1 MECLIPTFSFD
12 IFVENYFTSFRLFT
26 RLRVNNIWATGVLD
40 KNRLRKCIIG
50 DKQLE
55 KKVKWPLWTAL
66 VKRKNCNFDSGWLE
80 QQQSGLHSFFW
91 ILWT

>member
-55 KKVKWPLWTAL
+55 KKGKWPLWTAL
-66 VKRKNCNFDSGWLE
+66 VKQKNCNFDSGWLE

>member
-26 RLRVNNIWATGVLD
+26 RLRVNNIRATGVLD

-50 DKQLE
+50 DKQLQKRE
-55 KKVKWPLWTAL
+55 SGHFEQRSSSKKTATL
-66 VKRKNCNFDSGWLE
+66 TVVG
-80 QQQSGLHSFFW
+80 
-91 ILWT
+91 